1 MISSY
6 QHDKSPFA
14 SSGGGGAATPEDGRG
29 GVALLRYLDLVLIA
43 LAAPILLLIGVPAAG
58 YGVGAGSWA
67 ALRVLGAGLEQYLRQ
82 TSDARRE
89 ISLRLGYLIARI
101 FLLAL
106 AVVLVRRG
114 AGRDDGLAA
123 LLVIVFAFTVQ
134 LVISFIERP
143 RSRR

>member
-14 SSGGGGAATPEDGRG
+14 SSGGSVP
-29 GVALLRYLDLVLIA
+29 LLHYLDLVL
-43 LAAPILLLIGVPAAG
+43 LVVAAPILLLIGVPAVG
-58 YGVGAGSWA
+58 YGAGAGSWVV
-67 ALRVLGAGLEQYLRQ
+67 LRLAGAGLERYLRQ
-82 TSDARRE
+82 TTDARRE
-89 ISLRLGYLIARI
+89 ISLRLGYLMARI

-114 AGRDDGLAA
+114 AGRDAA
-123 LLVIVFAFTVQ
+123 LTSLLVIVFAFTVQ